1 MLRDATAWQSTDD
14 IWSGGWKFAS
24 RKRLLPRHSVPVVSI
39 LSYIPAFGGSASASA
54 LPVDSGKATCKQL
67 PKSQIQPVLSVP
79 IGKVSVTAALQTGQ
93 QCVYSKGAGSDDGV
107 DIDVL
112 VFNGSQAKPEF
123 QQEVKGWGP
132 KVAVKGIGD
141 KAYRKKG
148 DYQIDSIKGS
158 EFCSVSVGS
167 DETVPGVSALETNG
181 TDDIPESADTIIASA
196 LGTICNRIYGKGN
209 TKASLKGLSALIPAT
224 TGS

>member
-1 MLRDATAWQSTDD
+1 M
-14 IWSGGWKFAS
+14 
-24 RKRLLPRHSVPVVSI
+24 PRHGSQPTTSGLEDGTLLRARGYCLVIAVPVVAI

-93 QCVYSKGAGSDDGV
+93 QCVYSGAGSDDGV

-167 DETVPGVSALETNG
+167 DELSRPMGRMTSRKALT
-181 TDDIPESADTIIASA
+181 P
-196 LGTICNRIYGKGN
+196 
-209 TKASLKGLSALIPAT
+209 
-224 TGS
+224 

>member
-14 IWSGGWKFAS
+14 IWSGGWNVIA
-24 RKRLLPRHSVPVVSI
+24 VPVVAI
-39 LSYIPAFGGSASASA
+39 LSYIPAFGGSASATA

-93 QCVYSKGAGSDDGV
+93 QCVYSGAGSDDGV